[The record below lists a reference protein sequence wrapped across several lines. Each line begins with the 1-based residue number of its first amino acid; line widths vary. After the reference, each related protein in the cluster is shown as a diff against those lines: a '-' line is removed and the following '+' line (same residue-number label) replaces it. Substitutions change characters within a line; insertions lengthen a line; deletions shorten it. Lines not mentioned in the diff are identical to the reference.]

1 MTRTS
6 LAALITSATD
16 NGKADLV
23 DTPELIVRS
32 REFDAGQG
40 FPRHTHTTF
49 DEIFIGIAG
58 WTTVVIG
65 NDRHVLGP
73 NETIIAP
80 RGVEHEVIN
89 ETTFACRI
97 VVVKSP
103 GDDSDV
109 FWSLEA

>member
-6 LAALITSATD
+6 LAALIASTTVE
-16 NGKADLV
+16 GKADLV

-32 REFDAGQG
+32 REFAAGQG
-40 FPRHTHTTF
+40 FARHTHTRF
-49 DEIFIGIAG
+49 DEIFIGITG

-73 NETIIAP
+73 NDTTIAP

-89 ETTFACRI
+89 ETASACRI

-103 GDDSDV
+103 GDDTDV
-109 FWSLEA
+109 FWGLDR